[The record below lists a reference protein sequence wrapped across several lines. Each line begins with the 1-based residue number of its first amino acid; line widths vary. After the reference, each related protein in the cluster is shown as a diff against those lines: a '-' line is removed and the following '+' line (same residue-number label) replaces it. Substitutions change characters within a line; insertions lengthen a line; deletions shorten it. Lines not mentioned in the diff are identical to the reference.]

1 MGSTTKQFYYALPPR
16 IQDFAISALGY
27 RRRIQRF
34 GGMWKRTI
42 SDLMSSQWWSAEQ
55 HRAAQLAKLHAIVD
69 EAYQWCDYYREL
81 MNEAGIHP
89 ADIRSLDDLYR
100 FPMLEKETLRSR
112 TSDFYNLSPR
122 RKPTEWGQT
131 SGSTGTPL
139 TIPGDKESFSTSL
152 ALLAATSSGPV
163 PSALW

>member
-81 MNEAGIHP
+81 
-89 ADIRSLDDLYR
+89 ADL
-100 FPMLEKETLRSR
+100 
-112 TSDFYNLSPR
+112 
-122 RKPTEWGQT
+122 Q
-131 SGSTGTPL
+131 
-139 TIPGDKESFSTSL
+139 SFSDDGDPDGILTGSNPK
-152 ALLAATSSGPV
+152 PV
-163 PSALW
+163 SED